1 MAVKA
6 VETFENENASPGS
19 PERFYARVNHP
30 GNGKELTRTSEG
42 YEHES
47 DAVHAVI
54 AAAHVV
60 SAALLTGQLEEP
72 YPKDDPE

>member
-1 MAVKA
+1 MVKA
-6 VETFENENASPGS
+6 VETFESEDAEPSQ
-19 PERFYARVNHP
+19 RFYARVVHP

-42 YEHES
+42 YEHEA

-54 AAAHVV
+54 ASAHVV